1 MGIFFNKCAVG
12 FSQLQIENS
21 IPNWLNLQTQNL
33 HIQRANYTTYFIK
46 GLEYLQII
54 VYVGDTWD
62 QSPMDTEGQL
72 YLLFPEYNSRL
83 PIFSWITPATI
94 PTALLTERPLVFMNL
109 ACDISKSPPL
119 SFGLY

>member
-62 QSPMDTEGQL
+62 QSPMDTEDWQYFKESL
-72 YLLFPEYNSRL
+72 DKMRDLLRSYDKL
-83 PIFSWITPATI
+83 I
-94 PTALLTERPLVFMNL
+94 
-109 ACDISKSPPL
+109 
-119 SFGLY
+119 